1 MTTLCP
7 CAKAGNSGE
16 PALQI
21 RAHEG
26 IVVEVRIGC
35 ADAVD
40 LLALSRSQRLARV
53 ETPDAFE
60 QSLAAQDFVATGD
73 HAVEVVGRVE
83 DRRVAVGHLRV
94 ERQEFSR
101 YLVLGD
107 RRMDAL

>member
-1 MTTLCP
+1 MRYARQWRPPNLRQ
-7 CAKAGNSGE
+7 